1 VPEKRILKTP
11 TLQHYVEQVAGAQS
25 SGVTEIQLENIDLS
39 NTQFEYRLDPDL
51 ELLIESIKKDG
62 QQIPVIV
69 RGTKPPYQLICGF
82 RRARSIKA
90 IGGHIVK
97 AIILPDLSDDK
108 AHRLSILENEERKS
122 LTDLDRANAC
132 KRLQDEGHT
141 QNQIAAILNTTQ
153 DQVSR
158 FLSLLALPEA
168 IFNALKQG
176 RINTSHALC
185 LNDLS
190 ELCDVPYLENLIEK
204 VAAKDMSVRELRRLT
219 GHKKQQQSAKESTP
233 KTYFHRTKQGFKLI
247 GFSYR
252 PDLPTE
258 EKQKAIQALKE
269 ALTLLEQELKTPSG
283 ERRTASNEKGDA
295 EK

>member
-1 VPEKRILKTP
+1 MSNRILKTP
-11 TLQHYVEQVAGAQS
+11 TLQHYVEQVAGVATA
-25 SGVTEIQLENIDLS
+25 GVTELPLENIDLS

-51 ELLIESIKKDG
+51 ALLIDSIKKDG

-82 RRARSIKA
+82 RRTRSIRE
-90 IGGHIVK
+90 IGGAVVK
-97 AIILPDLSDDK
+97 AIILKEIDDDK
-108 AHRLSILENEERKS
+108 AHRLSVLENEERKS

-132 KRLQDEGHT
+132 KRLQDESHT
-141 QNQIAAILNTTQ
+141 QKQIAEILNTTQ

-158 FLSLLALPEA
+158 YLSLLALPEVV
-168 IFNALKQG
+168 FNALKQG
-176 RINTSHALC
+176 RINTSHALI

-190 ELCDVPYLENLIEK
+190 ELCDVPYIENLIEK
-204 VAAKDMSVRELRRLT
+204 IAAKDVSVRFLRQLI

-252 PDLPTE
+252 PDLPAE
-258 EKQKAIQALKE
+258 EKQKAVQALKE
-269 ALTLLEQELKTPSG
+269 ALALLEAELKGGSG
-283 ERRTASNEKGDA
+283 K
-295 EK
+295 

>member
-1 VPEKRILKTP
+1 VPNKILKAP
-11 TLQHYVEQVAGAQS
+11 TLQHYVEQVAGTTS
-25 SGVTEIQLENIDLS
+25 SGVTELPLANIDLS
-39 NTQFEYRLDPDL
+39 NTQFEYRLDPGL

-82 RRARSIKA
+82 RRTRSIQA
-90 IGGHIVK
+90 IGGGMVK
-97 AIILPDLSDDK
+97 AIILPDIDDDK
-108 AHRLSILENEERKS
+108 AHRLSVLENEERKS

-141 QNQIAAILNTTQ
+141 QKGIAEILNTSQ

-158 FLSLLALPEA
+158 YLSLLSLPEV
-168 IFNALKQG
+168 IFNALKKG
-176 RINTSHALC
+176 LINTSHAFC

-190 ELCDVPYLENLIEK
+190 GLCDVAYIENLIEK
-204 VAAKDMSVRELRRLT
+204 VAAKDMSVRELRKLT
-219 GHKKQQQSAKESTP
+219 GYKKQQQTAKDSTP
-233 KTYFHRTKQGFKLI
+233 KTYFHRTKQGFKLV

-258 EKQKAIQALKE
+258 EKQKAVQALKDALAVLE
-269 ALTLLEQELKTPSG
+269 AELKGGSG
-283 ERRTASNEKGDA
+283 Q
-295 EK
+295 